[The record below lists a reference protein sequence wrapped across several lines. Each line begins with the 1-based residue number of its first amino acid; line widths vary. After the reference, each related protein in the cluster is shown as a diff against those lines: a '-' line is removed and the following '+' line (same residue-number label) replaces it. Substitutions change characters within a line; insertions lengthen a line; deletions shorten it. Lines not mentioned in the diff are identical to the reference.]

1 MMMVMTITTISKQGN
16 SWVQTKV
23 EDLASQ
29 FGGKHEERGRFGP
42 FRQNTLS
49 LQRYIAGK
57 RAKQTQLPPSF
68 ENKETLPQARIF
80 KFHLQPNVEVTTT
93 ILSTYVFS
101 VLLWLAP
108 RILFSVFSNFQ
119 DEHFLRPPW
128 WHLCLFYFSLF
139 SLLIRSFHDLAVV
152 DCIPKYLSIW
162 SPNGNLVDQLTTS
175 LTMLSKAGKCCRFA

>member
-1 MMMVMTITTISKQGN
+1 MIPNPCLSSIIGGGDHSRLLTSGCVALKVVHEGTISGREQTQWQWQQWWSCWSYWWLCSLRDDGGKKMMVLTISTISKQGN

-29 FGGKHEERGRFGP
+29 LGGKHEERGRFGP

-68 ENKETLPQARIF
+68 ENKETLPQARMF
-80 KFHLQPNVEVTTT
+80 KFHLQPYVEVSTT

-101 VLLWLAP
+101 VLLW
-108 RILFSVFSNFQ
+108 
-119 DEHFLRPPW
+119 
-128 WHLCLFYFSLF
+128 
-139 SLLIRSFHDLAVV
+139 
-152 DCIPKYLSIW
+152 K
-162 SPNGNLVDQLTTS
+162 
-175 LTMLSKAGKCCRFA
+175 K